1 MRRILLVTLSTSVL
15 SALVISNAY
24 AQKQQFYST
33 VVYLLNSN
41 RTLGVCT
48 CASAVYIR
56 ACGLTEFVNSRPLV
70 LCGRTLECC
79 TTSVGNNG
87 VGII

>member
-56 ACGLTEFVNSRPLV
+56 ACSLTEFALV
-70 LCGRTLECC
+70 LCSRIRQNAGMLYYSC
-79 TTSVGNNG
+79 G
-87 VGII
+87 